1 MPNGDNWQG
10 DVLRDLR
17 GAAGRQSEPQQGPPQ
32 QGAGQQGAQGPA
44 GYAQGGPTPNPGHA
58 APQQGVPA
66 PESGYGYPPQ
76 HGTPAAPAGY
86 GQPAPGPAPDATY
99 GYPPQQQAGPIP
111 DASYGYAPQQQ
122 GASAPDP
129 AYGYPPQQGTP
140 AGSTGYP
147 QAAPAAY
154 PQAAPDPT
162 YGQHAPQQQA
172 APAPDAAYGYPPQQA
187 APAQQQPRATP
198 AHTSAYT
205 PTTRPH
211 HAPDSRPVVDKALVT
226 AGRKP
231 RHGQSFASRATRALR
246 RTVSSSAAKEVAEIT
261 RIAEVLQQPVTT
273 GRQISVTSIRG
284 GAGKTTVA
292 ALLGTTYAHYRQDPV
307 LVVEADPALGSL
319 PLRLG
324 AETLRWTIGDFAD
337 IVEPQMS
344 LLDITGYLVQLP
356 GNAWLLPGSQG
367 QIGAMLGS
375 KAYEGVMVSLRRY
388 FGVTVVDCE
397 TLPAEVARVALS
409 ASQARVLTAP
419 ATLEGVTSTYS
430 VLQWMQGLPQHVIA
444 GTVVVLTE
452 LVPHPG
458 LDLAEAAEKLRSTGA
473 SVQVLPYD
481 RHLAAG
487 GLIRTE
493 LLAHSTREAA
503 TRLAADVFQLSQK
516 RH

>member
-17 GAAGRQSEPQQGPPQ
+17 GGAGRQSEPQQGPPQ

-44 GYAQGGPTPNPGHA
+44 GQAQGGPTPNAAPGHA
-58 APQQGVPA
+58 APQQVAPA
-66 PESGYGYPPQ
+66 SESGYGYPPSQ
-76 HGTPAAPAGY
+76 GAPAAPVGY
-86 GQPAPGPAPDATY
+86 AQPAPAPDAAY

-111 DASYGYAPQQQ
+111 DAPYGYAPQQQ
-122 GASAPDP
+122 GAPAPDP
-129 AYGYPPQQGTP
+129 AYGYPPQQ
-140 AGSTGYP
+140 AV
-147 QAAPAAY
+147 
-154 PQAAPDPT
+154 
-162 YGQHAPQQQA
+162 
-172 APAPDAAYGYPPQQA
+172 
-187 APAQQQPRATP
+187 PAQQQPRATP

-211 HAPDSRPVVDKALVT
+211 HTPDSRPVVDKSLVT

>member
-17 GAAGRQSEPQQGPPQ
+17 GAAGRQSAPQQGPPQ
-32 QGAGQQGAQGPA
+32 QGAGQPGAQDPA
-44 GYAQGGPTPNPGHA
+44 GYAQGGPTPNAAPGHA
-58 APQQGVPA
+58 APQQGAPA
-66 PESGYGYPPQ
+66 PEPGYGYPPRQ
-76 HGTPAAPAGY
+76 GTPAAPDGY
-86 GQPAPGPAPDATY
+86 ARPAPDAGY

-111 DASYGYAPQQQ
+111 DAAYGYAAQQQ
-122 GASAPDP
+122 NTPAPDP
-129 AYGYPPQQGTP
+129 SYGYPPQQAAP
-140 AGSTGYP
+140 AGSAGYP
-147 QAAPAAY
+147 QT
-154 PQAAPDPT
+154 APDPT
-162 YGQHAPQQQA
+162 YGHAPQQQA
-172 APAPDAAYGYPPQQA
+172 APAPGASYGYPPQQA
-187 APAQQQPRATP
+187 AHRTAPAQQQPRATP
-198 AHTSAYT
+198 AQTSAYT
-205 PTTRPH
+205 PTTLPH

-231 RHGQSFASRATRALR
+231 RHGQSLASRATRALR

-273 GRQISVTSIRG
+273 GRQIAVTSIRG

-430 VLQWMQGLPQHVIA
+430 VLHWMQGLPQHVIA